1 MEVVDMPDE
10 ITGFNVRLTEKMTE
24 RGMTQADLC
33 RITGLASSMVSHYC
47 TGQRIPSVPVALKI
61 ARVLNTTVDYLAYGD
76 APKTKDDSEG
86 SLSVSEKWTRY
97 SGKLPPFRYI
107 GDVHSLVFKIRMLNM
122 EGQVKVLAYIEDLLS
137 TGKYSSTPPDDQ
149 VNE

>member
-1 MEVVDMPDE
+1 M
-10 ITGFNVRLTEKMTE
+10 EKMSE

-76 APKTKDDSEG
+76 PLKVKEPVAGD
-86 SLSVSEKWTRY
+86 LSVSEKWKRY
-97 SGKLPPFRYI
+97 AGTLSPLKYI
-107 GDVHSLVFKIRMLNM
+107 GDAHALLFKIRSLNM

-137 TGKYSSTPPDDQ
+137 TGKYDCDPED
-149 VNE
+149 VGG